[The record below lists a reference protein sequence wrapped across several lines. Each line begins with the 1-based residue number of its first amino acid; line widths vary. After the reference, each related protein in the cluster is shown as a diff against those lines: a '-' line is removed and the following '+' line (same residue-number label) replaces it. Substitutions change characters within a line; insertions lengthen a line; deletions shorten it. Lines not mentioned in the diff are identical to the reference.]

1 MPLTQR
7 KPWLWWELALDDRR
21 TLRRR
26 CIRLNPVTAM
36 AIMRLVILLLSKQGV
51 AGQVANE
58 TGKRY
63 ICALCGAEFIV
74 TRGGNGTLTCCNQ
87 PMQLKR

>member
-1 MPLTQR
+1 MG
-7 KPWLWWELALDDRR
+7 LD
-21 TLRRR
+21 
-26 CIRLNPVTAM
+26 
-36 AIMRLVILLLSKQGV
+36 ILLNSKQGV

-63 ICALCGAEFIV
+63 VCALCGAEFIV
-74 TRGGNGTLTCCNQ
+74 TRGGNGTLACCNQ

>member
-1 MPLTQR
+1 MRRIGLNHATT
-7 KPWLWWELALDDRR
+7 LAIIGLD
-21 TLRRR
+21 
-26 CIRLNPVTAM
+26 
-36 AIMRLVILLLSKQGV
+36 ILLPSRHRV

-63 ICALCGAEFIV
+63 VCALCGAEFIV
-74 TRGGNGTLTCCNQ
+74 TRGGSGTLICCNQ

>member
-1 MPLTQR
+1 V
-7 KPWLWWELALDDRR
+7 LAVESRHCAGYNEAR
-21 TLRRR
+21 YT
-26 CIRLNPVTAM
+26 PSQHA
-36 AIMRLVILLLSKQGV
+36 GV

-63 ICALCGAEFIV
+63 VCALCGAEFIV

>member
-1 MPLTQR
+1 MSEYVPLN
-7 KPWLWWELALDDRR
+7 LATVL
-21 TLRRR
+21 
-26 CIRLNPVTAM
+26 
-36 AIMRLVILLLSKQGV
+36 AIMGLDILLPSKQRV

-63 ICALCGAEFIV
+63 VCALCGAEFIV
-74 TRGGNGTLTCCNQ
+74 TRGGNGTLACCNQ

>member
-1 MPLTQR
+1 MGIDLHF
-7 KPWLWWELALDDRR
+7 
-21 TLRRR
+21 
-26 CIRLNPVTAM
+26 N
-36 AIMRLVILLLSKQGV
+36 SKQGV

-63 ICALCGAEFIV
+63 VCALCGAEFIV
-74 TRGGNGTLTCCNQ
+74 TRGGNGTLICCSQ